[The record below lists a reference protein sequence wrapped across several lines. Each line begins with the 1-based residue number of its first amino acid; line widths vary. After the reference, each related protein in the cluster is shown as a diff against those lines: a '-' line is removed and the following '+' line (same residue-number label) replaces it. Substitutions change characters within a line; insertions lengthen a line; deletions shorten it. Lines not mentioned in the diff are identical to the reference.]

1 MNNWRPESHYHPTRI
16 GVDGLIFIEVCAFAL
31 IAFAAMCL
39 GWI

>member
-1 MNNWRPESHYHPTRI
+1 MNNWHPQSHYTPSRL
-16 GVDGLIFIEVCAFAL
+16 GVDGIVFIEVCAFAL